1 MNRKR
6 RSNLKQDLLEAA
18 EKRIHEGGLE
28 ALSLRK
34 LASDVGVTTMATYH
48 HFANKEELYISA
60 VKFLYGD
67 NRDMLV
73 EQAGLEG
80 SAESR
85 LAHLVSNLLEFFD
98 QQADLRHI
106 YFRELLEGD
115 ETRLGLLSKR
125 VFPEIER
132 AFRALME
139 ELAPHMDSHLM
150 VMSLAGLA
158 FHHLEAR
165 KLSAEM
171 DDGKPRHQQLPVLA
185 DHITSLLLNGVRK
198 P

>member
-1 MNRKR
+1 LEPTQTKLLSAAAGLFAEHGYAGVSMRHIA
-6 RSNLKQDLLEAA
+6 RSTGITQAA
-18 EKRIHEGGLE
+18 I
-28 ALSLRK
+28 
-34 LASDVGVTTMATYH
+34 YH
-48 HFANKEELYISA
+48 HFASKEELYISA

-85 LAHLVSNLLEFFD
+85 LAHLVTSLLEFFD
-98 QQADLRHI
+98 QEADLRHI
-106 YFRELLEGD
+106 YFRERLEGD